1 MANQYV
7 LRTRNKFKTD
17 THANFEAYN
26 PQLLQGE
33 IAFAKDKGYFKIGYS
48 DNGTE
53 EGLKHFK
60 DLPVWNMYSDADK
73 ADVAKITGLSE
84 NVDTLNKF
92 KTAYDEWK
100 ATIKDIATTGKAEDV
115 TVDVTDLEKLT
126 NCKNL
131 QEVIK
136 IIMGLI
142 GDAGSRSF
150 TIKKEDEADPG
161 YVSTYN
167 LYLNGTKVSDS
178 AAINIPKDYLVKS
191 AAIKVCETAD
201 TPVTGYKKGDKYID
215 FVVNTAEGTGN
226 ESHIYLSVQELV
238 DAYKGSDSIDV
249 SATNE
254 ISIRLD
260 TANSNGLEITKD
272 GLKLNLAT
280 DDTAGAMSA
289 ADHAKLAGVEA
300 GANKY
305 VHPTGAGNNHIP
317 AGGSVGQ
324 VLVNSGEGE
333 AEWQNAA
340 TEVAS
345 SDAKNQIKINEDKT
359 MEVNS
364 LDATKLVQETGE
376 YIVFDCGGANGW

>member
-1 MANQYV
+1 MANRYV

-17 THANFEAYN
+17 TLANFTTYN

-33 IAFAKDKGYFKIGYS
+33 VAFVKDKSYFKVGYS
-48 DNGTE
+48 DDGTE
-53 EGLKHFK
+53 ENLKHFSE
-60 DLPVWNMYSDADK
+60 LPIWNMYSDADK
-73 ADVAKITGLSE
+73 AEVAKVAGLGTE
-84 NVDTLNKF
+84 VDALKEF
-92 KTAYDEWK
+92 KSAYDEWK
-100 ATIKDIATTGKAEDV
+100 VTVKNIATTGEAKDV
-115 TVDVTDLEKLT
+115 TVDVADLEELAT
-126 NCKNL
+126 CKNL

-142 GDAGSRSF
+142 GNAGSRSF

-167 LYLNGTKVSDS
+167 LYLNGTKVSNS
-178 AAINIPKDYLVKS
+178 ASINIPKDYLVKS
-191 AAIKVCETAD
+191 AVIKVCETAD
-201 TPVTGYKKGDKYID
+201 TPVSGYKKGDKYID
-215 FVVNTAEGTGN
+215 FVVNTAEGIGN

-260 TANSNGLEITKD
+260 IANTNGLEITTD

-280 DDTAGAMSA
+280 DTTAGAMSA
-289 ADHAKLAGVEA
+289 ADHKKLAGVEE
-300 GANKY
+300 GANNYK
-305 VHPTGAGNNHIP
+305 HPTGAGNNHIP

-324 VLVNSGEGE
+324 VLVNSAAGE
-333 AEWQNAA
+333 AEWKDAA
-340 TEVAS
+340 TEVTS
-345 SDAKNQIKINEDKT
+345 SEAKNQVKINEDKT

-364 LDATKLVQETGE
+364 LDVSKLVQEPGD

>member
-7 LRTRNKFKTD
+7 LRARNKFKTD
-17 THANFEAYN
+17 THANFETYN

-73 ADVAKITGLSE
+73 AEVAKITGLDIDVTALKS
-84 NVDTLNKF
+84 F

-100 ATIKDIATTGKAEDV
+100 ATIKDIATTGEAKDV
-115 TVDVTDLEKLT
+115 TVDVVDLEELAT
-126 NCKNL
+126 CKNL

-142 GDAGSRSF
+142 GNAGSRSF
-150 TIKKEDEADPG
+150 TIRKENEADPG

-167 LYLNGTKVSDS
+167 LYLNGTKVSNS
-178 AAINIPKDYLVKS
+178 APINIPKDYLVKS
-191 AAIKVCETAD
+191 ANIKVCQTAD
-201 TPVTGYKKGDKYID
+201 TPVSGYKKGDKYID
-215 FVVNTAEGTGN
+215 FVVNTAEDTEN

-238 DAYKGSDSIDV
+238 DVYKGSNSIDV
-249 SATNE
+249 SATNV
-254 ISIRLD
+254 ISIKLD
-260 TANSNGLEITKD
+260 TANTNGLEITTD

-280 DDTAGAMSA
+280 DATAGAMSA
-289 ADHAKLAGVEA
+289 ADHTKLAGIEE
-300 GANKY
+300 GANNYK
-305 VHPTGAGNNHIP
+305 HPTGAGNNHIP

-324 VLVNSGEGE
+324 VLVNSAAGE
-333 AEWQNAA
+333 AEWKDAA
-340 TEVAS
+340 TEVTS

-364 LDATKLVQETGE
+364 LDVSKLAQEPGE